1 MKKILN
7 LCFFL
12 LAVNLLQAQQV
23 PPPGL
28 CGQPKHPEFPK
39 TPTTP
44 SANRSVKVVY
54 AAQPADVAVTVES
67 VHSVTATWKTSS
79 FDSFSIGTSATAG
92 TDPAT
97 RNIKYSQGL
106 NTSDKTIYG
115 YSYEELRQW
124 AASPTNPAVPGGIT
138 FALGQSFY
146 IHLYNGPTDYVC
158 GPYQFNWTNLGAAGN
173 VVTPVVETAFG
184 LNGAGPFAVWQANN
198 MKDFYDKVVPLIA
211 QIYGP
216 AAHNY
221 TVGVVN
227 DANSVGM
234 NMFMNGPNWI
244 YSSYNANGFGKMSQ
258 PRLMV
263 HELIHGWRDNVC
275 VSMNNLWHYEPTLS
289 GFEEGM
295 TEAAAQ
301 IVMDKFTTLYPSYFT
316 AADLGYLNKRW
327 GNQEGYAFDWD
338 YDFQNHQQLTNAN
351 FMSSDIGIGAHW
363 ERYGTASAVFYK
375 MYIEDNNFFKKFNA
389 EYYTRLNVAQSN
401 PNTYTR
407 TDFVNILQTVLP
419 KVEEEPMA
427 TWVAKQRILDCK
439 VVPGKKVHML
449 TFNGQDGPRDMGH
462 DNRINAIETQNNIYG
477 DEWSWDVLNGA
488 GALQQRWF
496 HQLNNLS
503 GQLIIKDYSGA
514 TTNTTNFRN
523 NDMLYGGPHQGAC
536 ITPNFNGPGV
546 CFPTGIDGHS
556 IYTTSAD
563 PAINNGGI
571 NDGQWYVGLGRPA
584 NGYVY
589 KLQTDGLYTYNI
601 SFTDGGTFSD
611 KYYRLHGNSFIAKD
625 GMYAGVRNNADTPVT
640 GKIYAEQKNKI
651 TPTLGEEPSVV
662 IGVRGS
668 LQASRKWA
676 SQPELTASLNGGRT
690 DTRYAKPGKVHIIY
704 VPTDC
709 TQPQKIDF
717 RNIAYGS
724 TLSGVEMF
732 LLNVDE
738 FENIVYTETMPTTVC
753 QNATATFTAANN
765 WPYYL
770 DDDSR
775 ITYQWQ
781 KNAVNIP
788 GATSKIYTITNAQ
801 PTDAATYTLVINS
814 FGCTITRTA
823 TMAVVP
829 AIVLDPQVV
838 TPQNVCLGGTINLNV
853 TGTVTNPLPTGT
865 TFAWTGPNSFTSTLQ
880 NPTKTNAILT
890 DSGAYTVTCT
900 VKACDGITD
909 IIKTAT
915 INVNVNPINTP
926 AISCGIATTSSVPF
940 NWAAVN
946 TATAY
951 SVSYQVNSGPTQNI
965 GNINNVLTYTVNSLA
980 ANDSVTMTLTPT
992 GPAGTCFVPAVFT
1005 CQANPAPVCTPPTAT
1020 VVSSTVIITC
1030 ASPTV
1035 TLDGTGSTTG
1045 ATISY
1050 KWTGP
1055 GVITNDTSL
1064 TPTVNAAGTYTLR
1077 VSNSAGGGCFKDAT
1091 VTVTANTT
1099 APNAN
1104 AGTAQTLTCTI
1115 PTVTLGGTTTST
1127 GTNFT
1132 HSWSNGTTTVGTTAT
1147 LPNVTTAGTYTL
1159 TVSNT
1164 ANGCTSTS
1172 SVLVTVDKTAPIAN
1186 AGADKVIT
1194 CAIQNVT
1201 LGDATTSTGAN
1212 FTYDWSNGT
1221 TTVGTTATLPNV
1233 TTAGTYTLTVT
1244 NTANGCTSTSSVL
1257 VTVDKT
1263 APIANAGADK
1273 VITCAIQNV
1282 TLGDATTSTGA
1293 NFTYDWSNGTTTVGT
1308 TATLPNVTTAG
1319 TYTLTVSNTAN
1330 GCTSTSSVLV
1340 TVDKTAPIANA
1351 GDDTVITCA
1360 NPIISLGGASTL
1372 TGVSYIWK
1380 RATIIVGQTA
1390 ILTNVTIPGIYVL
1403 TVKNNITGCTAT
1415 DSVIVTQNINLPQV
1429 VVNHVSDNNYS
1440 LQITGGQAPYI
1451 YSISNGIIINNYNFT
1466 IKDSDYYT
1474 INVKDAK
1481 GCTTETT
1488 VYLKALDIEIPDY
1501 FTPNGDGNNDTWYPL
1516 RTQKYPNMEV
1526 LIFDRYQ
1533 REIVRLKGNTIQ
1545 GWDGNYNNNP
1555 LPSGDYWYV
1564 IKLNDE
1570 KNSKEILGGVTLV
1583 R

>member
-28 CGQPKHPEFPK
+28 CGQPKQPEFPK
-39 TPTTP
+39 TPTMP
-44 SANRSVKVVY
+44 SANRSVNVVY
-54 AAQPADVAVTVES
+54 AAQPADVTVTVES

-184 LNGAGPFAVWQANN
+184 LNGAGPFAVWQATD

-244 YSSYNANGFGKMSQ
+244 YSSYNANTSRKMSQ

-375 MYIEDNNFFKKFNA
+375 MYIEDNNFFKNFNA
-389 EYYTRLNVAQSN
+389 EYYRRLNAAQSN

-419 KVEEEPMA
+419 KVEEESMA

-462 DNRINAIETQNNIYG
+462 DNRIHAIETQNNTYG

-536 ITPNFNGPGV
+536 TTPNFNGPGA

-563 PAINNGGI
+563 PVINNGGI

-611 KYYRLHGNSFIAKD
+611 KYYRLHGNSFIGKD

-651 TPTLGEEPSVV
+651 TPTLGEEPSVA
-662 IGVRGS
+662 IGAGGS

-1055 GVITNDTSL
+1055 GVITNDTTLS
-1064 TPTVNAAGTYTLR
+1064 PTVNTAGTYTLR

-1091 VTVTANTT
+1091 V
-1099 APNAN
+1099 
-1104 AGTAQTLTCTI
+1104 I
-1115 PTVTLGGTTTST
+1115 
-1127 GTNFT
+1127 
-1132 HSWSNGTTTVGTTAT
+1132 
-1147 LPNVTTAGTYTL
+1147 
-1159 TVSNT
+1159 
-1164 ANGCTSTS
+1164 
-1172 SVLVTVDKTAPIAN
+1172 VTVDKTAPIAN

-1201 LGDATTSTGAN
+1201 LGGATTSTGAN

-1263 APIANAGADK
+1263 APIAYAGLDK

-1282 TLGDATTSTGA
+1282 TLGGATTSTGA

-1319 TYTLTVSNTAN
+1319 TYTLTVTNTAN

>member
-838 TPQNVCLGGTINLNV
+838 TPQNICLGGTINLNV

-1127 GTNFT
+1127 GANFT
-1132 HSWSNGTTTVGTTAT
+1132 YDWSNGTTTVGTTAT

-1244 NTANGCTSTSSVL
+1244 
-1257 VTVDKT
+1257 
-1263 APIANAGADK
+1263 
-1273 VITCAIQNV
+1273 
-1282 TLGDATTSTGA
+1282 
-1293 NFTYDWSNGTTTVGT
+1293 
-1308 TATLPNVTTAG
+1308 
-1319 TYTLTVSNTAN
+1319 NTAN

>member
-28 CGQPKHPEFPK
+28 CGQPKQPEFPK

-44 SANRSVKVVY
+44 SANRSVNVVY
-54 AAQPADVAVTVES
+54 AAQPADVTVTVES

-375 MYIEDNNFFKKFNA
+375 MYIEDNNFFKNFNA
-389 EYYTRLNVAQSN
+389 EYYRRLNAAQSN

-419 KVEEEPMA
+419 KVEEESMA

-536 ITPNFNGPGV
+536 ITPNFNGPGA

-563 PAINNGGI
+563 PVINNGGI

-611 KYYRLHGNSFIAKD
+611 KYYRLHGNSFIGKD

-651 TPTLGEEPSVV
+651 TPTLGEEPSVA
-662 IGVRGS
+662 IGAGGS

-1020 VVSSTVIITC
+1020 VVSSNVIITC

-1091 VTVTANTT
+1091 VTVTVDKT
-1099 APNAN
+1099 PPIAN
-1104 AGTAQTLTCTI
+1104 AGLGKVITCAI
-1115 PTVTLGGTTTST
+1115 QNVTLGGATTST
-1127 GTNFT
+1127 GANFT
-1132 HSWSNGTTTVGTTAT
+1132 YDWSNGTTTVGTTAT

-1201 LGDATTSTGAN
+1201 LGGATTSTGAN

-1221 TTVGTTATLPNV
+1221 TTVGTTATLP
-1233 TTAGTYTLTVT
+1233 
-1244 NTANGCTSTSSVL
+1244 
-1257 VTVDKT
+1257 
-1263 APIANAGADK
+1263 
-1273 VITCAIQNV
+1273 
-1282 TLGDATTSTGA
+1282 
-1293 NFTYDWSNGTTTVGT
+1293 
-1308 TATLPNVTTAG
+1308 
-1319 TYTLTVSNTAN
+1319 
-1330 GCTSTSSVLV
+1330 
-1340 TVDKTAPIANA
+1340 
-1351 GDDTVITCA
+1351 
-1360 NPIISLGGASTL
+1360 
-1372 TGVSYIWK
+1372 
-1380 RATIIVGQTA
+1380 
-1390 ILTNVTIPGIYVL
+1390 
-1403 TVKNNITGCTAT
+1403 
-1415 DSVIVTQNINLPQV
+1415 
-1429 VVNHVSDNNYS
+1429 
-1440 LQITGGQAPYI
+1440 
-1451 YSISNGIIINNYNFT
+1451 
-1466 IKDSDYYT
+1466 
-1474 INVKDAK
+1474 
-1481 GCTTETT
+1481 
-1488 VYLKALDIEIPDY
+1488 
-1501 FTPNGDGNNDTWYPL
+1501 
-1516 RTQKYPNMEV
+1516 
-1526 LIFDRYQ
+1526 
-1533 REIVRLKGNTIQ
+1533 
-1545 GWDGNYNNNP
+1545 
-1555 LPSGDYWYV
+1555 
-1564 IKLNDE
+1564 
-1570 KNSKEILGGVTLV
+1570 
-1583 R
+1583 